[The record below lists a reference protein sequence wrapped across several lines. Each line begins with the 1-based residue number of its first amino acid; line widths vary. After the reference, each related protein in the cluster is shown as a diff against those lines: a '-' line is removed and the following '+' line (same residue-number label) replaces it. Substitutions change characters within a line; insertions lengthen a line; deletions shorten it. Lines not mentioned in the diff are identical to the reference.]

1 MCFQRVEVFLKQS
14 VMMSSVCTF
23 FCGCGSEGNFDFLW
37 GFLTGPYFRIS
48 SSSFCSMRGC
58 GWNLPEAQRYAE
70 KTVRF
75 TGRFSVIQ
83 HTCYSKVITDA
94 RWGLMRN
101 GLVHTATEGQ
111 THRGPL
117 GAYWACAA
125 RQEAGVGL
133 LSMACVC
140 SHHSSHAMAHSA
152 FRKRF
157 GGGDAALTVCSE
169 AGTPHWSVFVCCV
182 IRESEVLK
190 RVKPSPSSTEQVVSR
205 LCWNLCPLLP
215 LRPESD
221 QGRPV
226 RSPHQQHHPT
236 KTITAEACSSCRIE
250 NRINS
255 EMALKYPNNIQRWIK
270 VCHLRSSFQ
279 KINLRACSYITDN
292 CVFPFCSNNLW
303 KAPCARSQVY
313 KVVFPGWCD
322 LNPIEHFWNWIRLY
336 SSTSLASLS
345 NALEAGSKSSQPGSK
360 ILQQALRQHV
370 L

>member
-1 MCFQRVEVFLKQS
+1 MDTKIQIEKEMLLNIWVSISLFFDWLFVPFKYGLCASREWRCFWSNLLWWVVFAL
-14 VMMSSVCTF
+14 F
-23 FCGCGSEGNFDFLW
+23 LCGCGSEGNFDFLW

-190 RVKPSPSSTEQVVSR
+190 KSKALSLLHRAGGEQIVLKPPPSSPPQAWVWSGSPSQIPTPTTPSNQNHHSR
-205 LCWNLCPLLP
+205 GL
-215 LRPESD
+215 
-221 QGRPV
+221 
-226 RSPHQQHHPT
+226 
-236 KTITAEACSSCRIE
+236 
-250 NRINS
+250 
-255 EMALKYPNNIQRWIK
+255 
-270 VCHLRSSFQ
+270 
-279 KINLRACSYITDN
+279 
-292 CVFPFCSNNLW
+292 
-303 KAPCARSQVY
+303 
-313 KVVFPGWCD
+313 
-322 LNPIEHFWNWIRLY
+322 
-336 SSTSLASLS
+336 
-345 NALEAGSKSSQPGSK
+345 
-360 ILQQALRQHV
+360 
-370 L
+370 